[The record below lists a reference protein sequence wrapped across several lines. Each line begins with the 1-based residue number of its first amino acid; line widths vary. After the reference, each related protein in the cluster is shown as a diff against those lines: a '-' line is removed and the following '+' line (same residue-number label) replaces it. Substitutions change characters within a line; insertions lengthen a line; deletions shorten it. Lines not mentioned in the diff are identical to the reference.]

1 LDRSRLGSCFSGHR
15 GPGEF
20 ADPALAGAELGAQ
33 LLVLLAETAQ
43 FVDHFVEEVI
53 DLVLVVT
60 LSELGRLEALIDN
73 VLGRQRHLVTSR
85 WKLNRKCGAA
95 AMPPYRKV
103 TLHNDGAWGHLINNS
118 KSGVEYGV

>member
-1 LDRSRLGSCFSGHR
+1 LNRSRLRSDLPGHR
-15 GPGEF
+15 GTGEL
-20 ADPALAGAELGAQ
+20 AHPALTGAELGAQ
-33 LLVLLAETAQ
+33 FFVLLAETAQ
-43 FVDHFVEEVI
+43 FVDHLVKEVI

-103 TLHNDGAWGHLINNS
+103 TLHNDGA
-118 KSGVEYGV
+118 